1 MLTWVRPKPED
12 YIELVYNL
20 CNKYRNIKTIE
31 FQHEDILAVGKLE
44 LMKAIESYD
53 PSKGKFGPYVKFRIR
68 VGIAD
73 YLRESKEWD
82 HNRKLRT
89 RNTVSLNAIEDPN
102 DRFFDYDS
110 IPEDF
115 YAIREIRGYF
125 SDYSEMLPDEYAMIK
140 DMRDLI
146 DSVELDFKYK
156 YVLRMLYINNLHIND
171 LAKEM
176 NCSDKYVFRLRL
188 HAIRALQEVIF
199 GGE

>member
-31 FQHEDILAVGKLE
+31 VEYEDILAVGKLE

-53 PSKGKFGPYVKFRIR
+53 PSKGKFGPYVNFRIR
-68 VGIAD
+68 IGIAD
-73 YLRESKEWD
+73 YLRDLKEWD
-82 HNRKLRT
+82 HNRKLRKK
-89 RNTVSLNAIEDPN
+89 NTFSLNVIEDAGE
-102 DRFFDYDS
+102 RFFDYD
-110 IPEDF
+110 
-115 YAIREIRGYF
+115 G
-125 SDYSEMLPDEYAMIK
+125 MLPDEYAMIK

-199 GGE
+199 GAE